1 MVPHRSVPACFAV
14 AACVLRGGIAKV
26 RLSGC
31 ADVADERGI
40 EMIYA
45 LLLLVSAVV
54 VCVSAPA
61 VLSRIDSTK
70 YDPALLIGAWLA
82 AIAGV
87 VVAVV
92 GSSIVLL
99 LPGHGLHLIPSF
111 MTSHWPWHRMI
122 AHGASTAVEQV
133 TGIVAVTLFSAV
145 GTCFSVRL
153 VVANR
158 KRIRKSE
165 RHIAVLEAVAQTDH
179 RQPEVLRL
187 SHEDP
192 IAFSISGVRDRIV
205 VTDGV
210 FQLGEDAVA
219 AVFAHER
226 AHLRGHHHSIVGYTR
241 VLAECLPF
249 VPLFRHAHP
258 AIVEL
263 VELSADASAVQ
274 ECGDDAVR
282 SALVQMVLRCTPTV
296 ALAMADRAIERR
308 LLRLSR
314 RRRRRG
320 PLRRL
325 ILRIAA
331 VALVMSIPFP
341 LAVGLLHL
349 VVLA

>member
-1 MVPHRSVPACFAV
+1 
-14 AACVLRGGIAKV
+14 
-26 RLSGC
+26 
-31 ADVADERGI
+31 
-40 EMIYA
+40 MIYA
-45 LLLLVSAVV
+45 LLLLISAVV
-54 VCVSAPA
+54 VCVSAPS
-61 VLSRIDSTK
+61 VLNRVDSTK
-70 YDPALLIGAWLA
+70 CDPALLISAWLA

-87 VVAVV
+87 VVATI
-92 GSSIVLL
+92 GSAIVLL
-99 LPGHGLHLIPSF
+99 LPRHGLHLIPSRL
-111 MTSHWPWHRMI
+111 TSHGPWHRMI
-122 AHGASTAVEQV
+122 AHGASNTVEQV
-133 TGIVAVTLFSAV
+133 TGIIAVVVFSFI
-145 GTCFSVRL
+145 GTCFTVRI
-153 VVANR
+153 VVANK

-165 RHIAVLEAVAQTDH
+165 NHISLLEVVAQTDP

-210 FQLGEDAVA
+210 FRLGEDAVA

-226 AHLRGHHHSIVGYTR
+226 AHLRGRHHFVVGCTR

-249 VPLFRHAHP
+249 VPLFRYAHP
-258 AIVEL
+258 AIAEL
-263 VELSADASAVQ
+263 VEHCADASAVQ
-274 ECGDDAVR
+274 ECGDAAVE
-282 SALVQMVLRCTPTV
+282 SALVRMVFRCTPTV

-314 RRRRRG
+314 RRRRGG

-331 VALVMSIPFP
+331 VALVMSIPFS